1 MADKIEKSFVA
12 TLLLMGVLWL
22 FCIIF
27 YGASNYHDSVFF
39 KDKFGKIES
48 LKEAN
53 CSNPDKHYELI
64 YTIVGSNN
72 KTYNIGH
79 KELNIYAKV
88 KGYDLTKLKK
98 GQVILLPAR
107 TSLGVLTYG
116 YIWFVVWF
124 VVAFIAFCLVV
135 MMFCDN

>member
-22 FCIIF
+22 FCIVF

-116 YIWFVVWF
+116 YIWFVVWL

>member
-22 FCIIF
+22 FCLIF
-27 YGASNYHDSVFF
+27 YAASDYDDSVFF

-48 LKEAN
+48 LKEEN
-53 CSNPDKHYELI
+53 CSSPDKHYELT

-72 KTYNIGH
+72 KTYSIGH
-79 KELNIYAKV
+79 KELNSYAKV

-116 YIWFVVWF
+116 YIWFVVWLF
-124 VVAFIAFCLVV
+124 VAFIAFCLVV
-135 MMFCDN
+135 MIFSDN

>member
-1 MADKIEKSFVA
+1 MADKIEKLFVA

-116 YIWFVVWF
+116 YIWFVVWL

>member
-12 TLLLMGVLWL
+12 TLLLMVVLWL

-116 YIWFVVWF
+116 YIWFVVWL

>member
-12 TLLLMGVLWL
+12 TLLLMVVLWL

-116 YIWFVVWF
+116 YIWFVVWL
-124 VVAFIAFCLVV
+124 VVAFIAFCFVV

>member
-1 MADKIEKSFVA
+1 MADKIEKLFVA

-53 CSNPDKHYELI
+53 CSNPDKYYELI

-116 YIWFVVWF
+116 YIWFVV
-124 VVAFIAFCLVV
+124 AFIAFCLVV

>member
-1 MADKIEKSFVA
+1 MEEKIEKSFVA

-22 FCIIF
+22 FCLIF

-48 LKEAN
+48 LKETN
-53 CSNPDKHYELI
+53 CESKDKHYELT

-72 KTYNIGH
+72 KTYNVGH
-79 KELNIYAKV
+79 TNLNTYAKA

-116 YIWFVVWF
+116 YIQFVVWL

-135 MMFCDN
+135 MTFCDN

>member
-1 MADKIEKSFVA
+1 MADKIKKSFVA

-116 YIWFVVWF
+116 YICFVVWL